1 MIEEQRLEGQFNL
14 LLEYVIIIQRILED
28 IQSNEID
35 VNSLRDIR
43 LSTNYFDLL
52 HPHILDYKTS
62 SGEIMPALDD
72 MVSEGRFLYAGF
84 FITRPISWQ
93 KPSCLRIVML

>member
-43 LSTNYFDLL
+43 LSTSYFVQGD
-52 HPHILDYKTS
+52 
-62 SGEIMPALDD
+62 GEISLSQNTPNVRYGRLL
-72 MVSEGRFLYAGF
+72 VSTPPYIGLIESSKCTEYENNV
-84 FITRPISWQ
+84 SQ
-93 KPSCLRIVML
+93 VYN

>member
-1 MIEEQRLEGQFNL
+1 MTSIIISIMIEEQRLEGQFNL

-43 LSTNYFDLL
+43 LSTNYFVQDTLL
-52 HPHILDYKTS
+52 
-62 SGEIMPALDD
+62 A
-72 MVSEGRFLYAGF
+72 
-84 FITRPISWQ
+84 
-93 KPSCLRIVML
+93 

>member
-1 MIEEQRLEGQFNL
+1 MIEEQRLEGQLNL

-43 LSTNYFDLL
+43 LSTNYFVQDTLL
-52 HPHILDYKTS
+52 
-62 SGEIMPALDD
+62 A
-72 MVSEGRFLYAGF
+72 
-84 FITRPISWQ
+84 
-93 KPSCLRIVML
+93 

>member
-43 LSTNYFDLL
+43 LSTNYFVQDTLL
-52 HPHILDYKTS
+52 AWQYETMHIICAADT
-62 SGEIMPALDD
+62 
-72 MVSEGRFLYAGF
+72 
-84 FITRPISWQ
+84 
-93 KPSCLRIVML
+93 